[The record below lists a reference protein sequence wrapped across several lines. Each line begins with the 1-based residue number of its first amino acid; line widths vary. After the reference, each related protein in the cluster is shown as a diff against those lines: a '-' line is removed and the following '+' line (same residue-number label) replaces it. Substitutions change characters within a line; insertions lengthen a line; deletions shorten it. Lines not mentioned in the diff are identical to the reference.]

1 MTVAVIIPED
11 SILSG
16 IERKYLVSGLLIIA
30 MIGLAHYSKFVVFLA
45 VSILAIGA
53 NLPDETAR
61 VLSVDPRILMGTLVA
76 MLLVLVANRVVRL
89 PTGLDKP
96 QGFPDKRNSVVRN
109 LEITE
114 PDLTEI

>member
-1 MTVAVIIPED
+1 
-11 SILSG
+11 
-16 IERKYLVSGLLIIA
+16 
-30 MIGLAHYSKFVVFLA
+30 